1 VDPNQVV
8 ENHANDRTAGPEDGT
23 AEGVSEVQHLDKLG
37 LKLLFASEDF
47 NKSNMRIRAEKLI
60 DMTNKALKRAWPS
73 SPGIHENGR
82 VPEDW
87 AERSLKI
94 KQELM
99 ISPMDYRLHFC
110 RPGTTFNPD
119 WMRAEDSGNWKVT
132 DANAAS
138 KKVVCCLFPAL
149 VEQDPEP
156 FKMGTQ
162 VEALLARNK
171 KFFPS
176 FQEKQNLEQ
185 NLDPKRVISKACVI
199 VA

>member
-1 VDPNQVV
+1 LVV
-8 ENHANDRTAGPEDGT
+8 GKHANERKAGTEDGT
-23 AEGVSEVQHLDKLG
+23 AEGASEVQYLDKLG
-37 LKLLFASEDF
+37 LKLLFENEDF
-47 NKSNMRIRAEKLI
+47 KKSSMRTRAEKLI
-60 DMTNKALKRAWPS
+60 EIINKTFKCAWS
-73 SPGIHENGR
+73 SAPGVNKNGGS
-82 VPEDW
+82 PEDW
-87 AERSLKI
+87 AHKSLKI
-94 KQELM
+94 KQDLM

-119 WMRAEDSGNWKVT
+119 WMRAEDSGNWKVS
-132 DANAAS
+132 DADAAS

-156 FKMGTQ
+156 FEMGIQ

-176 FQEKQNLEQ
+176 FQERQ
-185 NLDPKRVISKACVI
+185 NLDPKRVISKACVL